1 MRTLYHHTLLASAR
15 KVRLVLSEKRLPFD
29 EKILSPWDEPTEELA
44 RLNPACDLPVLVDE
58 DGTVVCDAGVIC
70 EYLDEK
76 YPDPPLIGQGP
87 AARAETRRLTAWF
100 DQKFYHEV
108 TQPLAGEKLINRVL
122 GHAPDSRLLKLGRE
136 QLLPHLYYIGVLTEE
151 RGWLAGELLSMAD
164 LTAAANI
171 SLVDYAGDVPWEQA
185 PATKEWY
192 VRVKSRPSFRA
203 LLKDSIPGVP
213 PAAVY
218 ADLDF

>member
-1 MRTLYHHTLLASAR
+1 MRTLYHHPLLASAR
-15 KVRLVLSEKRLPFD
+15 KVRLVLNEKRLPFA
-29 EKILSPWDEPTEELA
+29 EKIMSPWEEPTDELV

-58 DGTVVCDAGVIC
+58 DATVVCDAGVIC

-76 YPDPPLIGQGP
+76 YPEPPLIGRDP
-87 AARAETRRLTAWF
+87 AARAETRRLAAWF
-100 DQKFYHEV
+100 DQKFFHEV
-108 TQPLAGEKLINRVL
+108 TQPLAGEKLIKRFL
-122 GHAPDSRLLKLGRE
+122 GHAPDSRTLKMGRE

-151 RGWLAGELLSMAD
+151 RGWLAGELLTIAD
-164 LTAAANI
+164 LAAAAHI
-171 SLVDYAGDVPWEQA
+171 SLVDYVGDIPWDQA

-192 VRVKSRPSFRA
+192 VRVKSRPGFRT
-203 LLKDSIPGVP
+203 LLKDTIPGVP